1 MFSIGLTILSLG
13 NLDSKTTFY
22 NYQTTFFDEENYNK
36 VKSQWIYNKNYSLI
50 LKGVVLSLIQLD
62 PDRRLNQT

>member
-22 NYQTTFFDEENYNK
+22 NYQTKFFDEENYNK

-62 PDRRLNQT
+62 PERRLNQT